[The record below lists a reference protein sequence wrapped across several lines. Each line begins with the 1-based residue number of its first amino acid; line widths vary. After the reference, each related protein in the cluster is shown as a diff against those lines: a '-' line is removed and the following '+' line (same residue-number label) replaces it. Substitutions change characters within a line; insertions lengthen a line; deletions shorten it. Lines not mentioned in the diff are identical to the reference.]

1 MLGPDATDTGGVPA
15 LDVVRDELRRIGQ
28 EHLLTFFH
36 DLTPDRQEAL
46 LRQIAS
52 MDLAAI
58 PGLVEKYVKA
68 RPKVSATDAIEPVRY
83 YPADPASQAGHGPWD
98 RAHYRRKGLEL
109 IAAGRVAAF
118 TVAGGQGSRLGFD
131 GPKGCYPAGAVTGR
145 PLFGCLAD
153 WILAARERFCGGRPL
168 IPWYIMTSPQN
179 HQATLKFFRANDYFG
194 LGASEVFFFPQGVMP
209 SFDAA
214 TGRILLNDRHEVSL
228 NPDGHGGSLKALYSS
243 GALDSMRRR
252 GIEHISYTQVDNPL
266 VRVIDPVFIGLHA
279 CAPDSSAEMSS
290 KMVVK
295 AHAHEKVGV
304 LCRAGGKT
312 VVIEYSDM
320 PRELQEA
327 VNPDGSLKFA
337 AGSIAI
343 HVISVD
349 FVRRLNEG
357 TAGFSLPY
365 HRAEK
370 KVPYI
375 DLSTG
380 RRVEPEAPNAVKL
393 ETFVFDALPMARSSI
408 VLETERLEEFAPIK
422 NATGADSV
430 ETCREIQTRR
440 AGRWLSAAGTRLPY
454 LPDGSLNCVLEINP
468 RRAMDAEELRG
479 TDVPG
484 AVAPGARLAL

>member
-1 MLGPDATDTGGVPA
+1 MLGLETSGAGGFLSVDA
-15 LDVVRDELRRIGQ
+15 VRSELARIGQ
-28 EHLLTFFH
+28 DHLLTFFK
-36 DLTPDRQEAL
+36 DLAPGQQASL
-46 LRQIAS
+46 LRQITS
-52 MDLAAI
+52 MDLASI
-58 PGLVEKYVKA
+58 PGLVEKYVKNK
-68 RPKVSATDAIEPVRY
+68 PKVVAAGDLEPVLY
-83 YPADPASQAGHGPWD
+83 YPADADSTSGRGRWD
-98 RAHYRRKGLEL
+98 RSEYRRKGLEL
-109 IAAGRVAAF
+109 IAAGKVAAF

-131 GPKGCYPAGAVTGR
+131 GPKGCYPGGAVTGR

-153 WILAARERFCGGRPL
+153 WILAARERYCGGRPL

-179 HQATLKFFRANDYFG
+179 HAATLEFFKANDYFG
-194 LGASEVFFFPQGVMP
+194 LGESEVFFFPQGVMP
-209 SFDAA
+209 SFDMA
-214 TGRILLNDRHEVSL
+214 TGHILLNDRHEVSL

-243 GALDSMRRR
+243 GAIESMQRR
-252 GIEHISYTQVDNPL
+252 GIEHISYTQIDNPL

-279 CAPDSSAEMSS
+279 FAPDSSGEMSS
-290 KMVVK
+290 KMVAK

-304 LCRAGGKT
+304 LCRSDGKT

-320 PRELQEA
+320 PRDLQEA
-327 VNPDGSLKFA
+327 VNPGGGLKFS

-343 HVISVD
+343 HMIGVD
-349 FVRRLNEG
+349 FVRCLNQG
-357 TAGFSLPY
+357 SAGFSLPY

-370 KVPYI
+370 KVPFI

-380 RRVEPEAPNAVKL
+380 RRVEPDVPNAVKL
-393 ETFVFDALPMARSSI
+393 ETFVFDALPLAKSSI
-408 VLETERLEEFAPIK
+408 VLETERIEEFAPIK

-440 AGRWLSAAGTRLPY
+440 AGRWLSSAGTRLPY
-454 LPDGSLNCVLEINP
+454 APDGSLNCVLEINP